1 MLKIHT
7 RDGQTHRIDL
17 KDADQAGEWLP
28 RLARADFQKTI
39 TGLSLV
45 ERHASSGR
53 CQACGQKCACDTG
66 VQYSVSRPDAF
77 REIFFHVEAIE
88 ANGKVKGGERVTIFA
103 DDVRLVLMAHASQPS
118 TRVSI
123 AKVGKHRFNALA
135 RREVQSKRET
145 AT

>member
-7 RDGQTHRIDL
+7 RDGQTHRIDR
-17 KDADQAGEWLP
+17 KDADQAATWLP
-28 RLARADFQKTI
+28 RMARDDFQGTI

-53 CQACGQKCACDTG
+53 CGACGQKCSCDTG
-66 VQYSVSRPDAF
+66 VQYSVARPDDF
-77 REIFFHVEAIE
+77 QKIFFHVEAIE
-88 ANGKVKGGERVTIFA
+88 QNGKVKGGERVTIFA

-123 AKVGKHRFNALA
+123 AKVGRQRFNPMA
-135 RREVQSKRET
+135 RRDVQSKRET
-145 AT
+145 RT